1 MKVENDRTEGLS
13 CQNAIQLLKDLGE
26 SKKALAEA
34 FNITVE
40 ELYSLAQIGFN
51 YLQSGNYENAE
62 VIFEGLATL
71 SPHDPYFRWIL
82 GSIYFHKGKL
92 KEAID
97 EYSIAIEKCKG
108 DPNILANRGEA
119 LYLLGKY
126 KEAVADFEKA
136 LSINKKLEENRKIY
150 IMNLLEIARGRQ

>member
-1 MKVENDRTEGLS
+1 MKVEEGKTKALI
-13 CQNAIQLLKDLGE
+13 CRNAIQFLKDLGE
-26 SKKALAEA
+26 NKKSLAEA
-34 FNITVE
+34 LEITVE

-62 VIFEGLATL
+62 VIFEGLTAL
-71 SPHDPYFRWIL
+71 SPEDPYFRWIL
-82 GSIYFHKGKL
+82 GSIYFHKGML

-97 EYSIAIEKCKG
+97 EYNIAIEKCKD

-119 LYLLGKY
+119 FYLLGNY
-126 KEAVADFEKA
+126 KEAISDFEKA
-136 LSINKKLEENRKIY
+136 ISIDKKIEENRKIY